1 MGHAGRYGRRSIRLK
16 GYDYTRDGAYF
27 VTICTEDRAHVFGR
41 VVDGEMH
48 SNAYGREV
56 ANCWLW
62 LGEQY
67 PYVLLDEWIVMPD
80 HTHAIIVI
88 TYDHRNVT
96 RSDEIHPDG
105 ARSNEPCRGGSRT
118 AQITTASPA
127 GSVNG
132 PNVGMNHSGSVPPK
146 RKPLGRLIA
155 AFKTVSTRRVND
167 LRSTPGA
174 TLWQRN
180 YYDHVIRDDLSL
192 RRTREYIARNPS
204 LWRPDHEQNR
214 KTQQ

>member
-1 MGHAGRYGRRSIRLK
+1 MGHAGQYGRRSIRLK
-16 GYDYTRDGAYF
+16 GYDYTRDGTYF
-27 VTICTEDRAHVFGR
+27 VTVCTQDRARVFGT

-48 SNAYGREV
+48 SNAYGHEI
-56 ANCWLW
+56 AHCWLW
-62 LGEQY
+62 LAEQY

-88 TYDHRNVT
+88 TYDHRNGT
-96 RSDEIHPDG
+96 HSDEIHPDG

-118 AQITTASPA
+118 AQITTASLA

-132 PNVGMNHSGSVPPK
+132 PDVGMNHSGSVQPN
-146 RKPLGRLIA
+146 RKPLGRLVA

-174 TLWQRN
+174 RLWQRN
-180 YYDHVIRDDLSL
+180 YYERVVRNDKALQAT
-192 RRTREYIARNPS
+192 RRYIVNNPS
-204 LWRPDHEQNR
+204 LHGPAGPVQS
-214 KTQQ
+214 